1 MCCEVQND
9 DSNKETLLSSNA
21 KLYQISAIA
30 VGPDGIVYVA
40 DQGEFFFLLALE
52 AHPLINS

>member
-30 VGPDGIVYVA
+30 IGPDGIVYVA
-40 DQGEFFFLLALE
+40 DQGTTLRLPFLQRRVLVS
-52 AHPLINS
+52 N